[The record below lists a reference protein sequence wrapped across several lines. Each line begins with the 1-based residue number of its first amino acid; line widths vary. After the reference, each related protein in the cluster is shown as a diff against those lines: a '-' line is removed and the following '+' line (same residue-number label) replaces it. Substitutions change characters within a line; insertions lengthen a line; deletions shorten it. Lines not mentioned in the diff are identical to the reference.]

1 MEFQIQRATIDYVAE
16 IAKLFNEYR
25 IFYEQPSD
33 LALATSFL
41 TERITNDESVIF
53 YAKDADDNYIGFT
66 QLYPGF
72 CSVAAE
78 RAWVLYDLFVTE
90 DARCHSIGKI
100 LLNKA
105 REYVEQT
112 SAHGISLQ
120 TGITNFNAQ
129 RLYESLGY
137 ERDTEFYSYFL
148 DFNKAG

>member
-1 MEFQIQRATIDYVAE
+1 MEFSIERATIDDIGE
-16 IAKLFNEYR
+16 IAKLFNDYR

-33 LALATSFL
+33 LALATDFL
-41 TERITNDESVIF
+41 TERINNDESVIF
-53 YAKDADDNYIGFT
+53 YARDLEGNYVGFT

-78 RAWVLYDLFVTE
+78 RSWTLYDLFVAE
-90 DARCHSIGKI
+90 EARCHAIGKT

-105 REYVEQT
+105 REFVAQT
-112 SAHGISLQ
+112 PAHGISLQ
-120 TGITNFNAQ
+120 TGINNFNAQ

-137 ERDTEFYSYFL
+137 ERDTEFYNYFL

>member
-1 MEFQIQRATIDYVAE
+1 MEFSIERATIDDIAE
-16 IAKLFNEYR
+16 IAKLFNDYR

-53 YAKDADDNYIGFT
+53 YAKDANDNYVGFT

-78 RAWVLYDLFVTE
+78 RAWVLYDLFVAE
-90 DARCHSIGKI
+90 DARCHSIGKM

-105 REYVEQT
+105 REFVEQT
-112 SAHGISLQ
+112 PALGIALE
-120 TGITNFNAQ
+120 TGFDNYTAQ

-137 ERDTEFYSYFL
+137 EKTEFYNYFL
-148 DFNKAG
+148 DFKKVK